1 MEKMSDDILRII
13 IAFLS
18 PEEKIKIREVSKGF
32 KTLVSQ
38 RKLNEY
44 RLKKLMKRFV
54 WREDKLEEELNLM
67 CRHIYHKK
75 TNKLHPYFS
84 RSGTRREDHC
94 IVERCYNPQLS
105 YTYIKDRKIARTWQG
120 TGGYVWACS
129 KRKIPYCVH
138 CFEIWMIRCSIAE
151 LNLSSGWPDGL

>member
-67 CRHIYHKK
+67 CRHIYHKRVE
-75 TNKLHPYFS
+75 NRIHPYFS
-84 RSGTRREDHC
+84 RQRPTDKC
-94 IVERCYNPQLS
+94 ITDRCQNERLG
-105 YTYIKDRKIARTWQG
+105 YIYINDRKVARTWQG
-120 TGGYVWACS
+120 TGGDVWACS

-138 CFEIWMIRCSIAE
+138 CFEIWMIRCSIAV
-151 LNLSSGWPDGL
+151 LNLSS

>member
-1 MEKMSDDILRII
+1 MEKMVDDILRII

-54 WREDKLEEELNLM
+54 WREDKLEEELNLI
-67 CRHIYHKK
+67 CRHIYHKRVGQRV
-75 TNKLHPYFS
+75 HPLY
-84 RSGTRREDHC
+84 TRHRAVQC
-94 IVERCYNPQLS
+94 ISDRCRNEQLG
-105 YTYIKDRKIARTWQG
+105 YIYIKDRKVARTWQG
-120 TGGYVWACS
+120 PGGYVWACS
-129 KRKIPYCVH
+129 KRKIPYCGH
-138 CFEIWMIRCSIAE
+138 CFEIWMIRCSIAV
-151 LNLSSGWPDGL
+151 LNLSS